1 MTERSHAASAG
12 LRGSNIEIM
21 VQRRS
26 KTHDEDGLADNT
38 LDERDVTNM
47 EKGIKVSA
55 TYWMEIGSMES
66 KQRLMQKRL
75 E

>member
-26 KTHDEDGLADNT
+26 MTHDEDGLADKS
-38 LDERDVTNM
+38 LDDRDTTNFDIGQ
-47 EKGIKVSA
+47 KTYG
-55 TYWMEIGSMES
+55 TYWMEISQMDS
-66 KQRLMQKRL
+66 KHRLM
-75 E
+75 

>member
-1 MTERSHAASAG
+1 MSERSHAASAG

-26 KTHDEDGLADNT
+26 KTHDEDGLGENT

-47 EKGIKVSA
+47 EKGIKVTG
-55 TYWMEIGSMES
+55 TYWMQIAAMDSM
-66 KQRLMQKRL
+66 
-75 E
+75 